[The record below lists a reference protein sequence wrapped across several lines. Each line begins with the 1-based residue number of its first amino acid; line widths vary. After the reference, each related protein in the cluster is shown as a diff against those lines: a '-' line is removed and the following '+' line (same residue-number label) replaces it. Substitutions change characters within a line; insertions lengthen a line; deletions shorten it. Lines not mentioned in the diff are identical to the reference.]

1 MIGKFAIVISMLLAF
16 VAGFLVAQPDQ
27 DKGRVLAEKNAALNN
42 RNIALETRIT
52 ELQQT
57 LDLVK
62 RQIQTDRIAY
72 SKMQQAVEQSDHQ
85 RLQTLEKLE
94 AQRQL
99 LDQLKEKLESL

>member
-27 DKGRVLAEKNAALNN
+27 DKGRVLAENNAALNN